1 MFTNFCIGPSIFFG
15 GSDPARSGNAFFAQS
30 SAPLALVISPVVVGL
45 GLTVAKSPPS
55 VPTAPV
61 VTPNPRVERV
71 ETASFVGVGGA
82 GDDGV
87 GVERPKLRKPPMP
100 AEIRPKGLNELP
112 NCLMESNGL
121 VTTGLPPPPVATA
134 IVVVVVD
141 AGGRKLGSSR
151 ARREPPLR
159 VLSAEGSRD
168 ILRPVPEMKDNNG
181 GRSSDTG
188 PGPGEGESALSRG
201 GGGVS
206 ISFLASSR
214 VLGTRT
220 WPSGWER
227 GSRSLPRR
235 NL

>member
-15 GSDPARSGNAFFAQS
+15 GSDPARSGNA
-30 SAPLALVISPVVVGL
+30 
-45 GLTVAKSPPS
+45 VAKSPPS

-134 IVVVVVD
+134 IVVVVD